1 MNIVWMSWKD
11 RSHPLAGGAE
21 TVSGEIMDRLARD
34 GHTVTLL
41 TSRPPGLSAEDT
53 IRGIKIIRAG
63 SRYSVYVKAKDY
75 YKQNL
80 LGQAD
85 LVVDEMNT
93 LPFASGFYCKTQS
106 FLFVHQLARSV
117 WFYQMAFPF
126 SLIGYAAEPIYLRL
140 IARKYPRSLTVSEST
155 KKDMVKHGFTASKIH
170 TFSVGMAL
178 QPLKALS
185 PKTDRRM
192 ILSLGAI
199 RPMKQTLHAVQAFEI
214 ARDKNPDLHM
224 VLAGDNHGKYAEK
237 VLRYIKSSRHA
248 DHIDIRGRVSDEE
261 RLELMKSAAVILV
274 TSIKEGWG
282 LIVTEANSQ
291 GTPAIVYN
299 SDGLRDSV
307 KDGITGIISPQGDP
321 TKMGAAI
328 VDALHNNERYES
340 LRTAAWEWSK
350 QFSFEN
356 SYQSFINAA
365 RLTKPINEPK

>member
-21 TVSGEIMDRLARD
+21 IVSGEIMERLVRD

-41 TSRPPGLSAEDT
+41 TSRPSNLDVEEVV
-53 IRGIKIIRAG
+53 RGVRIIRAG
-63 SRYSVYVKAKDY
+63 GRYGVYSKAKNY
-75 YKQNL
+75 YKKHL
-80 LGQAD
+80 LGHTD

-93 LPFASGFYCKTQS
+93 IPFASGYYCKTQNV
-106 FLFVHQLARSV
+106 LLAYQLARSV
-117 WFYQMAFPF
+117 WFYQMIFPL
-126 SLIGYAAEPIYLRL
+126 SLIGYMAEPIYLRL
-140 IARKYPRSLTVSEST
+140 IAKYYPRIVTESEST
-155 KKDMVKHGFTASKIH
+155 KRDMVKYGFTADKIH

-192 ILSLGAI
+192 ILSLGAM

-214 ARDKNPDLHM
+214 ARDKNPELHM

-237 VLRYIKSSRHA
+237 VLRYIKASRHA
-248 DHIDIRGRVSDEE
+248 DHIDIRGRVSDVE

-291 GTPAIVYN
+291 GTPAIVYDT
-299 SDGLRDSV
+299 DGLRDSV

-356 SYQSFINAA
+356 SYQSFIIAA
-365 RLTKPINEPK
+365 GLTKPINEPK